1 MKRINYRVDKVIKLH
16 SPSYKSVTIGL
27 GLGSFLVF
35 CNLYYFQPLL
45 PYFMGKFSASELQV
59 NWLFSST
66 TLAVAFALIP
76 WAIVSERYGRRPVML
91 CSLVLIPLVNL
102 LMFFSQELSHL
113 IFLRTLLGVSL
124 AGFIAVAVAYMAE
137 EFEPQALLVA
147 VGGYISANSLGGVI
161 GRLYGGVMTDFVG
174 LKWTIFS
181 MSVLSFIILLFVFP
195 RIIRQK
201 HFKPQKARF
210 YYHNRLLLEHIKTP
224 AIFLVMIIGGLNF
237 AVFINVYSI
246 MGFKLSAPP
255 LSLPA
260 SITSLIFLCYLMG
273 TVSAKLSGRW
283 IKRYSAISG
292 ILCALCVSFCG
303 LVIMFLQS
311 IAAIVVGLLL
321 LSGGAFFIHSIA
333 YGYVG
338 RNVKQGKSTATALYL
353 VMYYAGG
360 SIGGFVLIYC
370 WQTGGWPVVFAACAF
385 IYLLI
390 IYCALSIQKLS
401 SPVAAPVQL

>member
-1 MKRINYRVDKVIKLH
+1 
-16 SPSYKSVTIGL
+16 
-27 GLGSFLVF
+27 
-35 CNLYYFQPLL
+35 
-45 PYFMGKFSASELQV
+45 
-59 NWLFSST
+59 
-66 TLAVAFALIP
+66 
-76 WAIVSERYGRRPVML
+76 
-91 CSLVLIPLVNL
+91 
-102 LMFFSQELSHL
+102 
-113 IFLRTLLGVSL
+113 
-124 AGFIAVAVAYMAE
+124 
-137 EFEPQALLVA
+137 
-147 VGGYISANSLGGVI
+147 
-161 GRLYGGVMTDFVG
+161 
-174 LKWTIFS
+174 

-210 YYHNRLLLEHIKTP
+210 YYHNRLLLDHIKTP

-321 LSGGAFFIHSIA
+321 LSGGAFFIHSLA

>member
-76 WAIVSERYGRRPVML
+76 WAIVSEIYGRRPVML

-113 IFLRTLLGVSL
+113 ILLRTLLGVAL

-181 MSVLSFIILLFVFP
+181 MS
-195 RIIRQK
+195 
-201 HFKPQKARF
+201 
-210 YYHNRLLLEHIKTP
+210 
-224 AIFLVMIIGGLNF
+224 
-237 AVFINVYSI
+237 
-246 MGFKLSAPP
+246 
-255 LSLPA
+255 
-260 SITSLIFLCYLMG
+260 
-273 TVSAKLSGRW
+273 
-283 IKRYSAISG
+283 
-292 ILCALCVSFCG
+292 
-303 LVIMFLQS
+303 
-311 IAAIVVGLLL
+311 
-321 LSGGAFFIHSIA
+321 
-333 YGYVG
+333 
-338 RNVKQGKSTATALYL
+338 
-353 VMYYAGG
+353 
-360 SIGGFVLIYC
+360 
-370 WQTGGWPVVFAACAF
+370 
-385 IYLLI
+385 
-390 IYCALSIQKLS
+390 
-401 SPVAAPVQL
+401 